1 VTTDKTGAE
10 TTVTRGHDKF
20 NIAVEG
26 EPAGLSVFTDRGN
39 QRVFLHTEVSP
50 EFGGRGLA
58 TILVEEALNATR
70 AEGMR
75 IVAVC
80 EMVEGFLG
88 KHKEFDDIVDP
99 LTDELEDWLEARR
112 PARP

>member
-1 VTTDKTGAE
+1 MTTDKTGAP

-26 EPAGLSVFTDRGN
+26 EAVGVTVFTDRAN
-39 QRVFLHTEVSP
+39 QRVFLHTEVAP

-58 TILVEEALNATR
+58 TILIEEALSATKG
-70 AEGMR
+70 EGMR

-80 EMVEGFLG
+80 EMVEGFLR
-88 KHKEFDDIVDP
+88 KHKEFDDVVDP
-99 LTDELEDWLEARR
+99 LTDELEDWLEAQR
-112 PARP
+112 PASP